1 MNDAVIRVFNGGAD
15 DGDADA
21 AAVDAAGAAD
31 AVVASD
37 AVMVAS
43 DVANKATSSAAQPPA
58 YSAKRRTPRRHRRV
72 VMKGTER
79 FDADGVKLEAGDMRT
94 REQRAADDDRRILG
108 ELPPHWGVF
117 AERGR

>member
-1 MNDAVIRVFNGGAD
+1 MNDAVIRVFNGGTD

-21 AAVDAAGAAD
+21 AAVDAGAADKADAGAAG
-31 AVVASD
+31 AVA
-37 AVMVAS
+37 AA
-43 DVANKATSSAAQPPA
+43 DVADNAASSAAQPPA
-58 YSAKRRTPRRHRRV
+58 YSAERRTPRRHRRV

-108 ELPPHWGVF
+108 ELPPHWSVF
-117 AERGR
+117 AARGR

>member
-37 AVMVAS
+37 
-43 DVANKATSSAAQPPA
+43 VANKATSSAAQPPA
-58 YSAKRRTPRRHRRV
+58 YSVERRTPRRHRRV